1 MRGLTVGLALS
12 TQSLFLHHRNS
23 GPVHLH
29 IQNGNRFTGDD
40 RQIQLQS
47 FLDLSLLAL
56 GDIASELAPLNHS
69 CLITSR
75 YNVIP
80 GSYQSGKLV

>member
-1 MRGLTVGLALS
+1 MRGLTVGLALP
-12 TQSLFLHHRNS
+12 TQSLFLHHRDS

-29 IQNGNRFTGDD
+29 IQDGNRFAGDD

-56 GDIASELAPLNHS
+56 GDIASDGLGDTLHGFGGH
-69 CLITSR
+69 LQT
-75 YNVIP
+75 
-80 GSYQSGKLV
+80 GQ